1 MSWVLRDVSN
11 TDPVLT
17 RAPARRSTP
26 VCWQNYTRA
35 TNRLGVECS
44 ALARGISHHCA
55 LMRACLGQLRETASA
70 HMTTDPSRV
79 GAVALRASGI
89 STERS
94 YEIAV
99 CAFGRTHLR

>member
-1 MSWVLRDVSN
+1 MVPQPSARHQSRN
-11 TDPVLT
+11 TSKII
-17 RAPARRSTP
+17 AARVDAQDKTSC
-26 VCWQNYTRA
+26 V
-35 TNRLGVECS
+35 TNANRRND
-44 ALARGISHHCA
+44 RGG
-55 LMRACLGQLRETASA
+55 RVLGQLRETASA